1 MFGTLPK
8 PSRPTLFILVF
19 GAFIALVG
27 ITATAQAVMV
37 GEHFT
42 AAAIYDVVSSD
53 AATTRAFVNAY
64 VRPSDLAAAPA
75 GSVPGSASPSTPTK
89 LETQLATLIRP
100 REILRIELRRPDG
113 SIVAAND
120 PAIRGQVVPIG
131 PDFALAVAGAPKA
144 AILAAAAADAGPD
157 ALGSETLLREY
168 LPISVD
174 GKVLG
179 VVGIWRDAN
188 PILERLAV
196 VRRDV
201 VLVTLSAAMIA
212 AALLFLIFRAAQRRL
227 TRQTAQLIEST
238 RRDPLT
244 GTLNHGAVIGRL
256 ALETEAARAA
266 GRPLSIALVDIDNFR
281 LLNENHGHGAGDQAL
296 LAVAGLLRSG
306 VAEPM
311 ILGRSG
317 PDEFLIVAPPS
328 VASELEPVVTNLQ
341 TLLVDLSLQF
351 EATERLP
358 VTVSVGIAT
367 YPEHAASATSLLS
380 TVTTVLEEAKA
391 SGGDTVRIAT
401 NAPSDELS
409 TTSTF
414 NVLEGLILAVD
425 TKDRYTKRHSEDVA
439 RYAMFLASRIGLD
452 DDVLRTIQTAGL
464 LHDIGKIGIPDHILR
479 KPGKLT
485 ASEYDIVKQ
494 HVALGD
500 MIVRDLPDLDQVR
513 AGIRHHHER
522 WDGDGYLDRLEG
534 ESIPLIARILGVADA
549 FSAMTT
555 TRPYR
560 KALDLREA
568 LKRLED
574 AAGTQL
580 EERLVVAFVEG
591 METAS
596 DAPLPGVEIPAS
608 ALWTSGR
615 RVA

>member
-27 ITATAQAVMV
+27 ITAAAQAVMV

-42 AAAIYDVVSSD
+42 SAAIYDVVSSD

-64 VRPSDLAAAPA
+64 VRPSDLAPAAA
-75 GSVPGSASPSTPTK
+75 GSVSAATTPSTPTK
-89 LETQLATLIRP
+89 LEIQLATLIRP
-100 REILRIELRRPDG
+100 REILRIEVRRPDG
-113 SIVAAND
+113 TIVAAND
-120 PAIRGQVVPIG
+120 PMIRGRVVPIG
-131 PDFALAVAGAPKA
+131 ADFAFAVGGAPKA
-144 AILAAAAADAGPD
+144 AILAAEAADAGPEP
-157 ALGSETLLREY
+157 LGSETLLREF

-179 VVGIWRDAN
+179 VVGIWRDAT
-188 PILERLAV
+188 PIIERLAV

-201 VLVTLSAAMIA
+201 VLVTLSAALIA

-227 TRQTAQLIEST
+227 TRQTAQLMEST

-244 GTLNHGAVIGRL
+244 GTLNHGTVIGRL
-256 ALETEAARAA
+256 AIETEAARAD
-266 GRPLSIALVDIDNFR
+266 GRPLTIALVDIDNFR
-281 LLNENHGHGAGDQAL
+281 LLNENHGHEAGDQAL

-306 VAEPM
+306 VPEPM

-328 VASELEPVVTNLQ
+328 VAFNLEPVVTRLQ
-341 TLLVDLSLQF
+341 TSLVDLSLQF
-351 EATERLP
+351 EASERLP
-358 VTVSVGIAT
+358 VTVSVGIAS
-367 YPEHAASATSLLS
+367 YPDHAASATSLLS

-391 SGGDTVRIAT
+391 SGGDTIRVASH
-401 NAPSDELS
+401 APIDGLS

-439 RYAMFLASRIGLD
+439 RYATFLAGRIGLD
-452 DDVLRTIQTAGL
+452 ADLLRTIQTAGL
-464 LHDIGKIGIPDHILR
+464 LHDVGKIGIPDHILR
-479 KPGKLT
+479 KPSSLT
-485 ASEYDIVKQ
+485 SAEYDIVKQ

-500 MIVRDLPDLDQVR
+500 MIVRDLPDIEQVR

-522 WDGDGYLDRLEG
+522 WDGAGYLDRLAG
-534 ESIPLIARILGVADA
+534 ESIPLIARILAVADA

-560 KALDLREA
+560 KALDVREA

-574 AAGTQL
+574 SAGTQL
-580 EERLVVAFVEG
+580 EERLVVAFVDG
-591 METAS
+591 MEHAA
-596 DAPLPGVEIPAS
+596 DAPLPGAEIPAS